1 MYIYYKAYHINVNI
15 FIQVLIVN
23 NNYYICIIYKEF
35 RFPLL
40 FKKNAK
46 VYLPVHLIPFLI
58 YKRKAFIRK

>member
-1 MYIYYKAYHINVNI
+1 M
-15 FIQVLIVN
+15 
-23 NNYYICIIYKEF
+23 YKEF

-58 YKRKAFIRK
+58 YKRKALIRK